1 MVNDEPHIKIPVDSN
16 KQSELQHYQE
26 LLQGPDLDT
35 LTARYPIHRSTAL
48 NAVPRLLGLSDRG
61 AYQNTLLHL
70 VTTAADLAAR
80 PRII

>member
-1 MVNDEPHIKIPVDSN
+1 MVNDEPHIEIPVDSN

-35 LTARYPIHRSTAL
+35 LTARYPIHRSNAL